1 LGLPSFT
8 TILRFERHTTF
19 VRQSA
24 PHTRMWL
31 HAVVGVHVCVT
42 HVRRV
47 AQCRP
52 PQFSPR
58 VEACQPHFNITSTIH
73 VRHALGVPTE
83 SRGYTGVVID
93 ASTTF
98 LHIYTNSIS
107 FAFIYTHT
115 PYIQYP
121 CVRMSPH
128 PPHTTLTGVQS
139 NRTFR
144 RHFGPSFMPCRSSA
158 PLGVRPHPCVLPTY
172 AFRWLRCAC
181 A

>member
-1 LGLPSFT
+1 MAQRGG
-8 TILRFERHTTF
+8 RCAR
-19 VRQSA
+19 VRDA
-24 PHTRMWL
+24 
-31 HAVVGVHVCVT
+31 
-42 HVRRV
+42 
-47 AQCRP
+47 RP
-52 PQFSPR
+52 
-58 VEACQPHFNITSTIH
+58 
-73 VRHALGVPTE
+73 
-83 SRGYTGVVID
+83 SRGTVSPATIQPTGRGVSATFQYHVHNTRTPRPRGSHGAPRIYGVAID
-93 ASTTF
+93 VSTTF

-144 RHFGPSFMPCRSSA
+144 RHFGPSFTPCHSSA
-158 PLGVRPHPCVLPTY
+158 PLGVRPRPCALPTY
-172 AFRWLRCAC
+172 TFRWLRCAC